1 MDLRKNN
8 DKGHVTPNEQG
19 SLTSKH
25 PYPNPLRNADHVQ
38 SGDNKAVSVKHE
50 VQCAVVI
57 FCDLSNYQGLA
68 KQYGDTMCTG
78 IVETLF
84 SQFDETAYDLAL
96 VPLKTNGDQYIAVG
110 FCSEPSFAK
119 PYLHNAYQHEPF
131 RVLQDVAH
139 CAMDFAIKARN
150 LVSSHTL
157 LMSSSCQLRSGI
169 AAGALLT
176 GYSSRVSSGF
186 DIWGATVNKAAM
198 LEQFTAPNTIAI
210 CEKTYHA
217 LNTGN
222 IKSDLPATE
231 GSVKHYESNN
241 CGSNNGNQSSIRIL
255 TNQVGPL
262 ALYNTK
268 IKVKTAVLSAYIC

>member
-1 MDLRKNN
+1 MDLRNN
-8 DKGHVTPNEQG
+8 DDKGRVTP
-19 SLTSKH
+19 S
-25 PYPNPLRNADHVQ
+25 DQ
-38 SGDNKAVSVKHE
+38 SGPTIKPLHPNALKNAKQVQNDANKGVSVKHE

-84 SQFDETAYDLAL
+84 SQFDKTANDLAL

-110 FCSEPSFAK
+110 FCSESSFAK
-119 PYLHNAYQHEPF
+119 SCLHVAYQHEPF

-139 CAMDFAIKARN
+139 CAMEFAIKARD

-169 AAGALLT
+169 AAGALLA

-186 DIWGATVNKAAM
+186 DIWGTTVNKAAM
-198 LEQFTAPNTIAI
+198 LEQATAPNTIAI

-217 LNTGN
+217 LHT
-222 IKSDLPATE
+222 
-231 GSVKHYESNN
+231 GSVKNDLPISKDSVKPCESDN
-241 CGSNNGNQSSIRIL
+241 CASISGNQNSIRIL
-255 TNQVGPL
+255 TNQVGQR
-262 ALYNTK
+262 ALYNTQ
-268 IKVKTAVLSAYIC
+268 IKVKAALLNAYIC